1 MLVRLCKVRARV
13 LLDIRLLVSRNW
25 VVIRI
30 LFPGSTE
37 DSKEPSKMFKRQTR
51 SRRASVS
58 SNENGSLTRD
68 GQLSD
73 MAFVEQLEDFR
84 RQLLDLRKDKKKQ
97 EDEIIKYKLLCK
109 EKHQTI
115 GVGGFRWLMII
126 QVVIEFSIF
135 IKSQ

>member
-1 MLVRLCKVRARV
+1 M
-13 LLDIRLLVSRNW
+13 
-25 VVIRI
+25 
-30 LFPGSTE
+30 
-37 DSKEPSKMFKRQTR
+37 
-51 SRRASVS
+51 S

-115 GVGGFRWLMII
+115 GVGCFI
-126 QVVIEFSIF
+126 QQYFYKIL
-135 IKSQ
+135 SQ